1 MKKFLLF
8 LGVAL
13 AATLSVSEASAQ
25 IKVGEGQVSV
35 ALESNTSYYTEDA
48 TLVDIKH
55 DKPSDRTLGNYGSN
69 NYLKVDYNLKQFSAG
84 VQVDGYLPPLY
95 GYELYNYVKGT
106 YPGKENFMFL
116 SLYTQIEAQNWGIR
130 IGDIYDQFGNG
141 LVFRAYEDRA
151 LAFNNSLLGA
161 RAYYNLNNVVTLKA
175 LAGKPR
181 FYNDRSDNWIYGTDL
196 SLSVSDLM
204 GWNNGALSLEGSY
217 VGRYDSDIS
226 AFNEDVFDSSFNAIG
241 ITNPLSDIQNLNM
254 VSGRVNFEHSGFSL
268 RGEYAAKLNE
278 DKSDAGR
285 GPAKGNAIFVDMG
298 YNYKRFSASASF
310 RRMENMST
318 VIDPVK
324 PDHPGNGSGNVMN
337 YIPSLT
343 RQHTYSLANLNPYSG
358 TSVFTGGEVGG
369 QVDLYYSLRN
379 PKARGKYW
387 NFHANFSMFN
397 SIDHPMINIITGEVT
412 EIREGRNAWLDFNLD
427 IERQW
432 NKTLKT
438 TFLYS
443 MQKWDEMFNKGDEDA
458 SQAHYCTSHIFVGD
472 VTYKFNKKHSVRLEA
487 QYLSS
492 NDYEGDWVAGTIE
505 YNFAPKFSI
514 YVSDMWN
521 CEEMKDGKYGNKYY
535 HESVGQGDP
544 NNDDAYWHEL
554 LHYYQVGASYTH
566 NSLRVQFS
574 YGRNRAG
581 YVCSGGVCRMQPAF
595 TGANLALTYSF

>member
-318 VIDPVK
+318 V
-324 PDHPGNGSGNVMN
+324 
-337 YIPSLT
+337 
-343 RQHTYSLANLNPYSG
+343 
-358 TSVFTGGEVGG
+358 
-369 QVDLYYSLRN
+369 
-379 PKARGKYW
+379 
-387 NFHANFSMFN
+387 
-397 SIDHPMINIITGEVT
+397 MI
-412 EIREGRNAWLDFNLD
+412 
-427 IERQW
+427 Q
-432 NKTLKT
+432 
-438 TFLYS
+438 
-443 MQKWDEMFNKGDEDA
+443 
-458 SQAHYCTSHIFVGD
+458 
-472 VTYKFNKKHSVRLEA
+472 
-487 QYLSS
+487 
-492 NDYEGDWVAGTIE
+492 
-505 YNFAPKFSI
+505 
-514 YVSDMWN
+514 
-521 CEEMKDGKYGNKYY
+521 
-535 HESVGQGDP
+535 
-544 NNDDAYWHEL
+544 
-554 LHYYQVGASYTH
+554 
-566 NSLRVQFS
+566 
-574 YGRNRAG
+574 
-581 YVCSGGVCRMQPAF
+581 
-595 TGANLALTYSF
+595 